1 MENIVVNN
9 PFSICGKLI
18 LITGAAS
25 GIGRQCAVDF
35 SNAGANLV
43 LLDIN
48 EEQLNVTKGL
58 CNPKVKCCCYHC
70 DLTDTEMVESIVNQA
85 RAENGLVN
93 GMLHCAGIEKTL
105 PYNKLSSADYERIYA
120 VNVVGAMNLLKY
132 LTKKNNRAENAK
144 YVLIASITAVVGR
157 PGVAAY
163 AASKGAIV
171 SVVKTLALEMASKG
185 MTINCISPGTIL
197 TPLMQ
202 NMMESLT
209 EEQKAERKA
218 GFPLGLGL
226 PSDIANTAMFLLSD
240 GARWITGQN
249 IVVDGGYTSR

>member
-1 MENIVVNN
+1 MTVQNPLSVEGKTIV
-9 PFSICGKLI
+9 
-18 LITGAAS
+18 ITGGAS
-25 GIGRQCAVDF
+25 GIGRQCAIDF

-48 EEQLNVTKGL
+48 EEQLDVTKSL
-58 CNPKVKCCCYHC
+58 CNPEVCCRGYRC
-70 DLTDTEMVESIVNQA
+70 DLTNAEGLEPLVKQIVS
-85 RAENGLVN
+85 ENGLIN
-93 GMLHCAGIEKTL
+93 GMLYCAGIEKTL
-105 PYNKLSSADYERIYA
+105 PYNKFSAADYDRIYS

-132 LTKKNNRAENAK
+132 LTKKGVRADNAK
-144 YVLIASITAVVGR
+144 YVLIASITAIVGR

-171 SVVKTLALEMASKG
+171 SVVKTLALELANKG
-185 MTINCISPGTIL
+185 MNINCISPGTIL

-202 NMMESLT
+202 NMLDSLT
-209 EEQKAERKA
+209 EEQQAERKA
-218 GFPLGLGL
+218 GFPLGLGQ

>member
-1 MENIVVNN
+1 MMANN
-9 PFSICGKLI
+9 PLSIEGKTI
-18 LITGAAS
+18 VITGGAS
-25 GIGRQCAVDF
+25 GIGRQCAIDF

-48 EEQLNVTKGL
+48 EEQLEVTRNL
-58 CNPKVKCCCYHC
+58 CNPEVSCRAYRC
-70 DLTDTEMVESIVNQA
+70 DLTDAESLEPLVKQIA
-85 RAENGLVN
+85 AENGFIN

-105 PYNKLSSADYERIYA
+105 PYNKLSATDYDRIYS

-132 LTKKNNRAENAK
+132 LTKKGVRAENAK

-185 MTINCISPGTIL
+185 MNINCISPGTIL

-202 NMMESLT
+202 NIMESLT
-209 EEQKAERKA
+209 EEQQAERKA
-218 GFPLGLGL
+218 GFPLGLGQ

>member
-1 MENIVVNN
+1 MMVSN
-9 PFSICGKLI
+9 PFSIEGKTI
-18 LITGAAS
+18 VITGSAS
-25 GIGRQCAVDF
+25 GIGRQCAIDF
-35 SNAGANLV
+35 SNVGANLV

-48 EEQLNVTKGL
+48 EEQLVVTKSL
-58 CNPKVKCCCYHC
+58 CNPAVSCKWYRC
-70 DLTDTEMVESIVNQA
+70 DLTDADSLEPLVKQIA
-85 RAENGLVN
+85 ADNGLIN

-105 PYNKLSSADYERIYA
+105 PYNKLSSADYDRIYS

-132 LTKKNNRAENAK
+132 LTKKGVRSENAK

-209 EEQKAERKA
+209 EEQQADRKA
-218 GFPLGLGL
+218 GFPLGLGQ

>member
-1 MENIVVNN
+1 MVVTNPLTIEGKTIV
-9 PFSICGKLI
+9 
-18 LITGAAS
+18 ITGGAS
-25 GIGRQCAVDF
+25 GIGRQCAIDF

-48 EEQLNVTKGL
+48 EEQLEVTKTL
-58 CNPKVKCCCYHC
+58 CNPIVSCRGYRC
-70 DLTDTEMVESIVNQA
+70 DLTDADSLESLVKQIGE
-85 RAENGLVN
+85 ENGLIS

-105 PYNKLSSADYERIYA
+105 PYNKLSASDYERIYS
-120 VNVVGAMNLLKY
+120 VNVIGAMNLLKY
-132 LTKKNNRAENAK
+132 LTKKGVRAENAK
-144 YVLIASITAVVGR
+144 YVLIASITAIVGR

-171 SVVKTLALEMASKG
+171 SVVKTMALEMASKG

-209 EEQKAERKA
+209 EEQQAERKA
-218 GFPLGLGL
+218 GFPLGLGR
-226 PSDIANTAMFLLSD
+226 PSDIANTAMFLLSE

-249 IVVDGGYTSR
+249 IIVDGGYTSR

>member
-1 MENIVVNN
+1 MVKNPLSIEGKTVV
-9 PFSICGKLI
+9 
-18 LITGAAS
+18 ITGGAS
-25 GIGRQCAVDF
+25 GIGRQCAIDF
-35 SNAGANLV
+35 SNVGANLV

-48 EEQLNVTKGL
+48 EEQLAVTKGL
-58 CNPKVKCCCYHC
+58 CNPEVKCGCYRC
-70 DLTDTEMVESIVNQA
+70 DLTDAESLEDIVKQA
-85 RAENGLVN
+85 VAENGLIS

-105 PYNKLSSADYERIYA
+105 PYNKLSAADYDRIYS

-209 EEQKAERKA
+209 EEQQAERKA
-218 GFPLGLGL
+218 GFPLGLGN

-249 IVVDGGYTSR
+249 IVVDGGYTAR

>member
-1 MENIVVNN
+1 MMVNN
-9 PFSICGKLI
+9 PLSIEGKTI
-18 LITGAAS
+18 VITGGAS
-25 GIGRQCAVDF
+25 GIGRQCAIDF

-48 EEQLNVTKGL
+48 EEQLEVTKTL
-58 CNPKVKCCCYHC
+58 CNPDVSCRGYRC
-70 DLTDTEMVESIVNQA
+70 DLTDAERLEQLVKQIVE
-85 RAENGLVN
+85 ENGLVN

-105 PYNKLSSADYERIYA
+105 PYNKLSASDYDRIYS

-132 LTKKNNRAENAK
+132 LTKKGVRAENAK

-171 SVVKTLALEMASKG
+171 SVVKTLALEMATKG
-185 MTINCISPGTIL
+185 MTVNCISPGTIL

-218 GFPLGLGL
+218 GFPLGLGN

>member
-1 MENIVVNN
+1 MTKNALSIEGKTIV
-9 PFSICGKLI
+9 
-18 LITGAAS
+18 ITGAAS
-25 GIGRQCAVDF
+25 GIGRQCAIDF
-35 SNAGANLV
+35 SKAQANLV

-48 EEQLNVTKGL
+48 EEQLAITKEL
-58 CNPKVKCCCYHC
+58 CNPDVKCSYYHC
-70 DLTDTEMVESIVNQA
+70 DLTDTNATEAIVN
-85 RAENGLVN
+85 RVVAENGLIN

-105 PYNKLSSADYERIYA
+105 PYNKLSPADYDRVYS

-132 LTKKNNRAENAK
+132 LTKKCNRAENAK
-144 YVLIASITAVVGR
+144 YVLIASITAIVGR

-185 MTINCISPGTIL
+185 MTINSISPGTIL

-209 EEQKAERKA
+209 EEQQAERKA
-218 GFPLGLGL
+218 GFPLGLGM

>member
-1 MENIVVNN
+1 MVKNPLSIEGKTIV
-9 PFSICGKLI
+9 
-18 LITGAAS
+18 ITGGAS
-25 GIGRQCAVDF
+25 GIGRQSAIDF
-35 SNAGANLV
+35 SNSGANIV
-43 LLDIN
+43 LFDIN
-48 EEQLNVTKGL
+48 EEQMAVTKGL
-58 CNPKVKCCCYHC
+58 CNPEVNCRYYRC
-70 DLTDTEMVESIVNQA
+70 DLTDSGGLEAVVSQA
-85 RAENGLVN
+85 VAENGLID

-105 PYNKLSSADYERIYA
+105 PYNKLSAADYDRIYS
-120 VNVVGAMNLLKY
+120 VNVIGCMNLLKY
-132 LTKKNNRAENAK
+132 LTKKSNRAENAK

-171 SVVKTLALEMASKG
+171 SVVKTLALEMAQKG
-185 MTINCISPGTIL
+185 LTINCISPGTIL

-202 NMMESLT
+202 SMMESLT
-209 EEQKAERKA
+209 DEQQAERKS

-249 IVVDGGYTSR
+249 IIVDGGYTSR

>member
-1 MENIVVNN
+1 MAVSNPLSIDGKTIV
-9 PFSICGKLI
+9 
-18 LITGAAS
+18 ITGAAS
-25 GIGRQCAVDF
+25 GIGRQCAIDF

-48 EEQLNVTKGL
+48 EEQLLVTKSL
-58 CNPKVKCCCYHC
+58 CNSAVNCRGYRC
-70 DLTDTEMVESIVNQA
+70 DLTDADSLEPLVKQIA
-85 RAENGLVN
+85 ADNGLIN

-105 PYNKLSSADYERIYA
+105 PYNKLSSTDYDRIYS
-120 VNVVGAMNLLKY
+120 VNVIGAMNLLKY
-132 LTKKNNRAENAK
+132 LTKKGVRSENAK
-144 YVLIASITAVVGR
+144 YVLIASITAIVGR

-209 EEQKAERKA
+209 EEQQADRKA
-218 GFPLGLGL
+218 GFPLGLGQ

>member
-1 MENIVVNN
+1 MTDKNPLSIKGKTIV
-9 PFSICGKLI
+9 
-18 LITGAAS
+18 ITGGAS
-25 GIGRQCAVDF
+25 GIGRQCAIDF

-48 EEQLNVTKGL
+48 EEQLKVTKKL
-58 CNPKVKCCCYHC
+58 CNSSVSCRDYRC
-70 DLTDTEMVESIVNQA
+70 DLTNSDDLEPLVKKIVT
-85 RAENGLVN
+85 ENGLIN
-93 GMLHCAGIEKTL
+93 GMVHCAGVEKTL
-105 PYNKLSSADYERIYA
+105 PFNKLTDNDYNRIYS

-132 LTKKNNRAENAK
+132 LSKKGFRADNAK
-144 YVLIASITAVVGR
+144 YVLIASITALVGR

-171 SVVKTLALEMASKG
+171 SVVKTMALELATKG
-185 MTINCISPGTIL
+185 VTINCISPGTIL

-202 NMMESLT
+202 NMLESLT
-209 EEQKAERKA
+209 EEQQAERKA
-218 GFPLGLGL
+218 GFPLGLGQ

>member
-1 MENIVVNN
+1 MKRDPNSIKDKTIV
-9 PFSICGKLI
+9 
-18 LITGAAS
+18 ITGAAS
-25 GIGRQCAVDF
+25 GIGRQCAIDF
-35 SNAGANLV
+35 SKAGSNIV

-48 EEQLNVTKGL
+48 EEQLEVTKSL
-58 CNPKVKCCCYHC
+58 CNPEVKCKTYRC
-70 DLTDTEMVESIVNQA
+70 DLTDAEKIEPLVKQIT
-85 RAENGLVN
+85 AENGLIN
-93 GMLHCAGIEKTL
+93 GLLHCAGIEKTL
-105 PYNKLSSADYERIYA
+105 PYNKLSAADYDRIYS

-132 LTKKNNRAENAK
+132 LTKKGVRADHAK

-171 SVVKTLALEMASKG
+171 SVVKTLALEMATKG

-209 EEQKAERKA
+209 EEQQAERKA

>member
-1 MENIVVNN
+1 MTVQNPLSIEGKTIV
-9 PFSICGKLI
+9 
-18 LITGAAS
+18 ITGGAS
-25 GIGRQCAVDF
+25 GIGRQCAIDF

-48 EEQLNVTKGL
+48 EEQLNVTKSL
-58 CNPKVKCCCYHC
+58 CNPEVSCRGYHC
-70 DLTDTEMVESIVNQA
+70 DLTNADSLEPLVKQIVT
-85 RAENGLVN
+85 ENGLIN
-93 GMLHCAGIEKTL
+93 GMLYCAGIEKTL
-105 PYNKLSSADYERIYA
+105 PYNKFSSADYDRIYS

-132 LTKKNNRAENAK
+132 LTKKGVRADNAK
-144 YVLIASITAVVGR
+144 YVLVASITAIVGR

-171 SVVKTLALEMASKG
+171 SLVKTLALEMATKG
-185 MTINCISPGTIL
+185 MNINCISPGTIL

-202 NMMESLT
+202 NMLDSLT
-209 EEQKAERKA
+209 EEQQAERKA
-218 GFPLGLGL
+218 GFPLGLGQ

-249 IVVDGGYTSR
+249 MVVDGGYTSR

>member
-1 MENIVVNN
+1 MMVSNPLSIDGKTIV
-9 PFSICGKLI
+9 
-18 LITGAAS
+18 ITGAAS
-25 GIGRQCAVDF
+25 GIGRQCAIDF

-48 EEQLNVTKGL
+48 EEQLLVTKSL
-58 CNPKVKCCCYHC
+58 CNSAVNCRGYRC
-70 DLTDTEMVESIVNQA
+70 DLTDAVSLEPLVKQIVA
-85 RAENGLVN
+85 DNGLIN

-105 PYNKLSSADYERIYA
+105 PYNKLSSTDYDRIYS

-132 LTKKNNRAENAK
+132 LTKKGVRSENAK
-144 YVLIASITAVVGR
+144 YVLIASITAIVGR

-209 EEQKAERKA
+209 EEQQADRKA
-218 GFPLGLGL
+218 GFPLGLGQ

>member
-1 MENIVVNN
+1 M
-9 PFSICGKLI
+9 
-18 LITGAAS
+18 
-25 GIGRQCAVDF
+25 
-35 SNAGANLV
+35 
-43 LLDIN
+43 
-48 EEQLNVTKGL
+48 
-58 CNPKVKCCCYHC
+58 
-70 DLTDTEMVESIVNQA
+70 
-85 RAENGLVN
+85 
-93 GMLHCAGIEKTL
+93 
-105 PYNKLSSADYERIYA
+105 
-120 VNVVGAMNLLKY
+120 
-132 LTKKNNRAENAK
+132 TKKNNRAENAK

-209 EEQKAERKA
+209 EEQQAERKA
-218 GFPLGLGL
+218 GFPLGLGN

-249 IVVDGGYTSR
+249 IVVDGGYTAR